1 MESSS
6 LRRAEVLSASPK
18 MFDNRLL
25 DSLSR
30 VHPVVPPLIFAPAI
44 VITFL
49 MGVQRIGLGN
59 TVLAVLAGYV
69 VWTLT
74 EYWLHRLVFHFEPD
88 KGIGAR
94 LHWVIPRGHPDH
106 PHDPLR
112 LGMPPPGSGP
122 PPLPFL
128 LGF

>member
-6 LRRAEVLSASPK
+6 LKRSEMLSASPK

-30 VHPVVPPLIFAPAI
+30 VHPIVPPLLFAPAI
-44 VITFL
+44 VISFL
-49 MGVQRIGLGN
+49 VGVQRIGLGD
-59 TVLAVLAGYV
+59 TILAVLAGYV

-94 LHWVIPRGHPDH
+94 LHWIIHGVHHDH
-106 PHDPLR
+106 PNDPMR
-112 LGMPPPGSGP
+112 LVMPPSVSV
-122 PPLPFL
+122 PLTVLFL
-128 LGF
+128 LG